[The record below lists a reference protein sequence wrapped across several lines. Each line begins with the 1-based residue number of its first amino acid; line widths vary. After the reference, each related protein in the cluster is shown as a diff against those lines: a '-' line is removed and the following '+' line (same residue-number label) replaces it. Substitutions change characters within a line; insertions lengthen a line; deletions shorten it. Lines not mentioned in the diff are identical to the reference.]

1 MQYQLWKH
9 RMTKPKYREIK
20 PSGKCP
26 TCTINVWAE
35 HGDKPA
41 PHTLPCTMGNCPHKT
56 TAEVL
61 PFHRSIVGSSLAMIE
76 G

>member
-1 MQYQLWKH
+1 ML
-9 RMTKPKYREIK
+9 KYRELK

-26 TCTINVWAE
+26 TCTISLWKE

-41 PHTLPCTMGNCPHKT
+41 PHTLPCTMDNCPHKT
-56 TAEVL
+56 NAKVL
-61 PFHRSIVGSSLAMIE
+61 SFDRSTVGSSLAMIE